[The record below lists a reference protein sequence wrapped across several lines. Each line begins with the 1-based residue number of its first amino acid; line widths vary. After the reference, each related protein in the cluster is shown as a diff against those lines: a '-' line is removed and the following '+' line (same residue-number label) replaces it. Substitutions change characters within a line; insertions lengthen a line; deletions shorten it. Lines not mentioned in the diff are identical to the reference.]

1 MDKKAKI
8 ISVVTAVVLFT
19 TIGYVLGHNKDTNSG
34 NLNNPNIE
42 KKDKIVENEKD
53 KILKDVHKI
62 DYNTTLTGIVL
73 DKFSPN
79 KNIALSGGNLIVD
92 GKTLTGEFLNVFNET
107 ISKDKDKYLFTKK
120 ISNIDFS
127 KALSGTNPEKSSSGN
142 TIKKEKIYE
151 LKFVKG
157 FSKMKLLGEYYD
169 FNDKNINL
177 GNGYDLQLFITG
189 DSAYVVNF
197 ENAEEN
203 KGRRKQFNDYTQK
216 IEEIR
221 SKYGDDPYT
230 ANKLINELNK
240 SYDIK
245 IRQLQ

>member
-19 TIGYVLGHNKDTNSG
+19 TIGYVLWHNKDTNSW

-62 DYNTTLTGIVL
+62 DYNTTLTWIVL

-79 KNIALSGGNLIVD
+79 KNIALSWWNLIVD
-92 GKTLTGEFLNVFNET
+92 WKTLTWEFLNVFNET

-127 KALSGTNPEKSSSGN
+127 KALSWTNPEKSSSWN

-151 LKFVKG
+151 LKFVKW
-157 FSKMKLLGEYYD
+157 FSKMKLLWEYYD

-177 GNGYDLQLFITG
+177 WNGYDLQLFITW

-221 SKYGDDPYT
+221 SKYWDDPYT